1 MGGTEQKINFGDV
14 VGGANPPT
22 PEQEREETISFLI
35 MSIAGETFA
44 LNIDQVREVIRVPK
58 ISWVPGAQN
67 SVRGVI
73 NLRGSIIAVLE
84 LADLL
89 HLQGRSDEI
98 DEDNRIII
106 VESGTVTVGLMVD
119 SVSEVAAISPEEI
132 EQTMRTLDE
141 EQRSAVISQT
151 TIRERI
157 VGILDIDHIISV
169 AKKGDQE
176 Y

>member
-1 MGGTEQKINFGDV
+1 MGGTKKKIIFGEE
-14 VGGANPPT
+14 VGGANLPT
-22 PEQEREETISFLI
+22 PEQEREEKISFLI
-35 MSIAGETFA
+35 MGIAGETFA
-44 LNIDQVREVIRVPK
+44 MNIDKVREVIRVPK

-89 HLQGRSDEI
+89 HLQEGSDEM
-98 DEDNRIII
+98 DDDFRIII

-119 SVSEVAAISPEEI
+119 SVSEVAPISPEEI

-141 EQRSAVISQT
+141 EQRSAVVSQT
-151 TIRERI
+151 TIRDRI
-157 VGILDIDHIISV
+157 VGILDIDHIIGE
-169 AKKGDQE
+169 AKKDDSD
-176 Y
+176 